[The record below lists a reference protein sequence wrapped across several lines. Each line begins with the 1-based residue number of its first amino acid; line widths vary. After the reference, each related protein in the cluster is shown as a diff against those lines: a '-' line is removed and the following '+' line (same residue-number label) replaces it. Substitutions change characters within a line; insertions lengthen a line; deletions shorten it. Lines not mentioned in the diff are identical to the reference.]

1 MNKKKD
7 AVERTV
13 MSVSLSVN
21 DKEKLKELA
30 VKHEVT
36 SSALL
41 SQWIKEKYEEE
52 MKGGDK

>member
-7 AVERTV
+7 TVERTV

-21 DKEKLKELA
+21 DKEKLKELT

-36 SSALL
+36 SSALF
-41 SQWIKEKYEEE
+41 IPVD
-52 MKGGDK
+52 KGEV